1 MQEELDTTVSGESLS
16 FISDKFSTYA
26 ITYEDIK
33 NTETLANVSKGINT
47 PATGDNIV
55 LYIAIFTIAT
65 IGLVVTIK
73 KLKK

>member
-1 MQEELDTTVSGESLS
+1 M
-16 FISDKFSTYA
+16 FSTYA
-26 ITYEDIK
+26 LTYALTYEDIK
-33 NTETLANVSKGINT
+33 DTKVVAATTKANATNT